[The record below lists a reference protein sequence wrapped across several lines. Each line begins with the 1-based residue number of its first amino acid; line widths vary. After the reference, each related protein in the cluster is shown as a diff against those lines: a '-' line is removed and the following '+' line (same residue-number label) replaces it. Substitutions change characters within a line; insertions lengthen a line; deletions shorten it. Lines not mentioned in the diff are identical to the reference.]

1 MTTAA
6 PFADLARR
14 GQEAATAAA
23 DTFTNAVRAYA
34 DTLAA
39 NSRSFDLQ
47 VAVAATFDLAE
58 KLLRGQ
64 REFVTAAVSA
74 ATQAAEA
81 ATEQATR
88 AGASLA
94 AKAEEATERVVDLAA
109 ETTRRTSRA
118 ARNGVTV

>member
-1 MTTAA
+1 MTSAA

-23 DTFTNAVRAYA
+23 DTFTNAVRTYT
-34 DTLAA
+34 DTLVA
-39 NSRSFDLQ
+39 NGRSFDPQ
-47 VAVAATFDLAE
+47 AVLAAAFDLAE
-58 KLLRGQ
+58 QLLRGQ
-64 REFVTAAVSA
+64 REFVTAALAV
-74 ATQAAEA
+74 ATQAAETA
-81 ATEQATR
+81 AEQASQ
-88 AGASLA
+88 AGASFT